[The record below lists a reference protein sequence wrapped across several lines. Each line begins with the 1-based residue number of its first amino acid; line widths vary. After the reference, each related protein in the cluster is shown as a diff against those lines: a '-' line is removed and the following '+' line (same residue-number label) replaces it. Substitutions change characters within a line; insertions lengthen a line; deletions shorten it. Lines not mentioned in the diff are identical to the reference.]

1 MSLLR
6 SSALRLAALGAV
18 AVLTACTTAG
28 PESQAR
34 RPSAD
39 QMPGTPM
46 TASTEVHVSASNS
59 ADASRT
65 LGLGRK
71 RPTVVSAPEAAS
83 ESADDHGPP
92 TPLPLPVAEDLGPNY
107 FELLI
112 TISASDPGAPD
123 IGQIAA
129 AVVVFGF
136 SERAKLRDERI
147 ERDGPLAA
155 VARIS
160 RHANATSSDLFASA
174 TRSAGRLEPAASDP
188 ATNPLGLIAEL
199 EPSITSSQDFA
210 PDLTA
215 SRSLRTGWFAALD
228 GSRVKIVLE
237 QWTAVRARTVLT
249 VLLVWG
255 NRVSEGWGRALLQRL
270 VQIPVG
276 QELTHAP

>member
-1 MSLLR
+1 MSLPR
-6 SSALRLAALGAV
+6 PGVMRLAAVGAV
-18 AVLTACTTAG
+18 AVLTACTSAG

-34 RPSAD
+34 PPSAD

-46 TASTEVHVSASNS
+46 TASTKVLVSAANS
-59 ADASRT
+59 ADASRS
-65 LGLGRK
+65 LGLGQK

-83 ESADDHGPP
+83 ESADDPGPP
-92 TPLPLPVAEDLGPNY
+92 TSLPLPVAEDLGPNY

-112 TISASDPGAPD
+112 TKSASDPGAPNVS
-123 IGQIAA
+123 QIAA
-129 AVVVFGF
+129 TVVAFGF
-136 SERAKLRDERI
+136 SERAKLRDERV

-160 RHANATSSDLFASA
+160 RHANAASADLFASA
-174 TRSAGRLEPAASDP
+174 TRSAGRLEPAASDL
-188 ATNPLGLIAEL
+188 ATNPLGLVAEL
-199 EPSITSSQDFA
+199 EPSITSSQDLA

-270 VQIPVG
+270 VRIPVG
-276 QELTHAP
+276 QDLTHAP